1 MNTWQILAVKSLQP
15 LRPWKLR
22 QHWGLLGSLNGVS
35 CSCAQMFS
43 LIVMSQIPELLKE
56 LPKTVSARCERR
68 CFAGIIAF
76 WLLPMQLGTGN
87 GHGRFIQDDVVVSE
101 WWFQGIR
108 FDRGTSFA
116 RKTPSRFNGILQ
128 FRKEN
133 FRNTGFVFF
142 EFRTGWIGSFGVLCF
157 GLHFFRNASA
167 AECRCEPRKI

>member
-43 LIVMSQIPELLKE
+43 LIVMSQIPELLEE

-128 FRKEN
+128 FSQKKFSETPVLFFFWISYWLDWI
-133 FRNTGFVFF
+133 FR
-142 EFRTGWIGSFGVLCF
+142 GSLFWTSFLSQ
-157 GLHFFRNASA
+157 R
-167 AECRCEPRKI
+167 

>member
-1 MNTWQILAVKSLQP
+1 
-15 LRPWKLR
+15 
-22 QHWGLLGSLNGVS
+22 
-35 CSCAQMFS
+35 MFS
-43 LIVMSQIPELLKE
+43 LIVMSQIPELLEE
-56 LPKTVSARCERR
+56 LSKTVSARCERR

-128 FRKEN
+128 FSQKKFSE
-133 FRNTGFVFF
+133 TPVLCFF
-142 EFRTGWIGSFGVLCF
+142 LEFRTGWIGSFGVLCF
-157 GLHFFRNASA
+157 GLHFSRNAST
-167 AECRCEPRKI
+167 AECRCEPRKIWSLFVPSLGCVAEIC